1 MSDTMNETHIHD
13 PRPLARSEIE
23 SVLQLSRETAYVP
36 REDRPGIKDKSFV
49 KRPLVDIAQAADAPV
64 TPDTPAT
71 PDISESPDLSASP
84 AMPEEEAGSTL
95 NPETEGAP
103 ASENVDASAGTG
115 AGADES
121 AAMPEEPNTG
131 DADLALGETA
141 VEVDGPQA
149 TAEGE
154 ENAAPSGFEP
164 TPVAQA
170 VIPTDAE
177 IQDRI
182 DEAYARGLSEG
193 DSQARQRLEDGCQ
206 RLENL
211 ANSLLGHDALDTEQL
226 GRHIEETVMRLAS
239 LRAGYAIKDVPG
251 PFAEIIEQLVG
262 RISRQADGGILHLNP
277 ADLAIVQPL
286 LEKRESFAQIGFKAD
301 DAIMPGDIRVSVG
314 SVEAEDRLSQRAGIG
329 TEDEGGG
336 TEFDEV
342 GRLMRNLLDETSND
356 TPNDTPGDTPD
367 TDGDAP

>member
-64 TPDTPAT
+64 T